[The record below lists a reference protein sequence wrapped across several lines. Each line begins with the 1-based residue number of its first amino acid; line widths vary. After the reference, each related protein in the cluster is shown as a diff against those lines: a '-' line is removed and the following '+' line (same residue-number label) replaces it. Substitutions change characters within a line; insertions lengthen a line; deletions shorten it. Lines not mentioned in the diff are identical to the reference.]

1 MDPYACR
8 RFGQYVLSKVD
19 PSESFLKALPQQAD
33 SLDILYP
40 VSALTKSK
48 ETAYLGSLIAPAR
61 GTRSHLLLDC
71 VITTLP
77 NVPAG
82 RATF

>member
-1 MDPYACR
+1 MRGSFKGILLHTNACC

-40 VSALTKSK
+40 VSSDF
-48 ETAYLGSLIAPAR
+48 EIGHC
-61 GTRSHLLLDC
+61 GQ
-71 VITTLP
+71 
-77 NVPAG
+77 
-82 RATF
+82 